1 MNEFSLTCFAR
12 ELRDHLDAHPLAQPA
27 DLVKYCRQR
36 AFGASRIYAGEQE
49 ALQALT
55 GEYAA
60 LSPGDTAPL
69 LEPLGP
75 GAARLNL
82 AGAAACGLTPDQL
95 ARACVLD
102 STLTRRDEVW
112 FGQALEALEQLADQN
127 ALPPACSRDMK
138 RFLALYRSKGCP
150 PLRHSEVYR
159 SAYQPHYRAFAGPL
173 ARLLPLMAAVSQRSA
188 GLAENRRLA
197 VALDGCSAAGKSEAA
212 ELLSQVFCAG
222 VVHMDDFFLPPH
234 LRTGQRRG
242 QPGGNVHYERFSIQ
256 VAPRLP
262 WRESF
267 SYQRFDCASR
277 TLGEWRQ
284 VPAVPVVFV
293 EGAYALHPGC
303 RGEYGLK
310 AFFEVSPQL
319 QQQRIMKRNGPD
331 QWVRFREEWL
341 PMERLYQ
348 EHFQIR
354 RRADLIVE

>member
-1 MNEFSLTCFAR
+1 MTEFSLDQFTR
-12 ELRDHLDAHPLAQPA
+12 ELQVHLEAHPLAQPA

-36 AFGASRIYAGEQE
+36 AFGASRTYAGEQE
-49 ALQALT
+49 ALQALA

-60 LSPGDTAPL
+60 LTPDDAAPL

-82 AGAAACGLTPDQL
+82 AGAAASGLTPAQL
-95 ARACVLD
+95 ARACILD
-102 STLTRRDEVW
+102 SSLTPRDEAW
-112 FGQALEALEQLADQN
+112 FRRALEALEQLAARD
-127 ALPPACSRDMK
+127 ALSPVCSRGMK
-138 RFLALYRSKGCP
+138 SFLTLYRDKGCP
-150 PLRHSEVYR
+150 PLHHSEAYR
-159 SAYQPHYRAFAGPL
+159 AAYQPHYRVFSGPL

-188 GLAENRRLA
+188 GLADNRRLA
-197 VALDGCSAAGKSEAA
+197 VAMDGCAAAGKTEAA
-212 ELLSQVFCAG
+212 DWLSQVFCAG

-234 LRTGQRRG
+234 LRTAGRRG

-262 WRESF
+262 WREPF
-267 SYQRFDCASR
+267 SYQRFDCTR
-277 TLGEWRQ
+277 LTMNEWRQ

-293 EGAYALHPGC
+293 EGAYALHPAC

-310 AFFEVSPQL
+310 VFFDVSPQL
-319 QQQRIMKRNGPD
+319 QQQRIMQRNGPD
-331 QWVRFREEWL
+331 QWVRFREEWI

-354 RRADLIVE
+354 RHVDLIVE